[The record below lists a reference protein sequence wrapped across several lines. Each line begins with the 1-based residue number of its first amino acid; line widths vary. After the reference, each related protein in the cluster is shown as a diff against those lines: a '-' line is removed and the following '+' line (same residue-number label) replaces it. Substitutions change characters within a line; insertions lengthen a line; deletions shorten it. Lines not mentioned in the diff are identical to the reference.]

1 MRKLLD
7 NFGLYLAWLVAVT
20 ATAGSL
26 YFSEVRAFV
35 PCSLCWYQRIFMY
48 PLVLI
53 LGLASFRQD
62 KKIIPYVLPLSIVGG
77 LIALWHVLEENIP
90 SLSLPVCNVGVPC
103 TLKYVNYLGFIT
115 IPVMSLTAFTLI
127 TLILFGVL
135 KSRLVTRGPALS
147 LRAER
152 KSLQQQ
158 VVSGHERDDVTG

>member
-7 NFGLYLAWLVAVT
+7 NFGLYLAWLVAIT
-20 ATAGSL
+20 ATVGSL

-62 KKIIPYVLPLSIVGG
+62 KKIIPYVLPLSVVGG

-90 SLSLPVCNVGVPC
+90 SLSIPVCNVGVPC

-115 IPVMSLTAFTLI
+115 IPVMALTAFTLI
-127 TLILFGVL
+127 TFILFGVL
-135 KSRLVTRGPALS
+135 KSRSVVTSQTTS
-147 LRAER
+147 LPSAEP
-152 KSLQQQ
+152 SN
-158 VVSGHERDDVTG
+158 